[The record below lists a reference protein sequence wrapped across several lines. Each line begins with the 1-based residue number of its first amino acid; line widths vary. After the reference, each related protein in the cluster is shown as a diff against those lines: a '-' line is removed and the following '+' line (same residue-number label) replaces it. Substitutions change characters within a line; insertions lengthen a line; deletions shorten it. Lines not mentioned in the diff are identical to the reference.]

1 MGQLGSLTKDRQKGK
16 FGGDCKTT
24 GNVTFK
30 GMTAMT
36 DKMLSAGLSRRTF
49 LQVSAAG
56 VISATTLGGIGRAM
70 AEPYGNFTWISPR
83 GSLEVLDD
91 YGLWVGKKMGYF
103 GDLKFD
109 TQPGPSEGTATVKF
123 VDVGQADMG
132 YPSPGVFSFALENGM
147 KLKSVFH
154 MGALDTFSLAFR
166 KGEGT
171 NDLKTLEGK
180 TILLGSAAWQSIV
193 DPMLAVQGVDISKV
207 KYVEAG
213 WPTWGTALA
222 AGQGDAALSWEGLRA
237 EWIGSGL
244 DFEYWLGVQ
253 KSPLFANT
261 FTIRAADL
269 EDADKK
275 DFLGKYLRGWAMGME
290 FAYNNPR
297 AAVEIVFEQFPTLAA
312 NIGPD
317 LGTVS
322 ILQQLAVNRGDM
334 SKRAGWG
341 DHNMAAWQTF
351 FEKIKELG
359 QVTKD
364 FKAEDIATNELV
376 GAANDFDHD
385 KVKADADAYTL
396 TEAFAALD
404 LDAIKAG
411 LYDQAVPS

>member
-1 MGQLGSLTKDRQKGK
+1 MTKFSLS
-16 FGGDCKTT
+16 GG
-24 GNVTFK
+24 
-30 GMTAMT
+30 M
-36 DKMLSAGLSRRTF
+36 SRRTF

-56 VISATTLGGIGRAM
+56 VVTASALGGIGRAT
-70 AEPYGNFTWISPR
+70 AAPYSKFTWISPR
-83 GSLEVLDD
+83 GTLEVLDD
-91 YGLWVGKKMGYF
+91 YGLWVGQKMGYF
-103 GDLKFD
+103 DGLNID
-109 TQPGPSEGTATVKF
+109 TQPGPSDGTATVKF

-132 YPSPGVFSFALENGM
+132 YPSPGVFSFGLENGM
-147 KLKSVFH
+147 KLKSAFH

-166 KGEGT
+166 KGQGT

-261 FTIRAADL
+261 FVVRAADL
-269 EDADKK
+269 DDPERKE
-275 DFLGKYLRGWAMGME
+275 FLGKYLRGWAMGLE

-297 AAVEIVFEQFPTLAA
+297 AAVEIVFEQFPTLAS
-312 NIGPD
+312 NIGPE
-317 LGTVS
+317 LGVTS
-322 ILQQLAVNRGDM
+322 ILQQLNVNRGDM

-341 DHNMAAWQTF
+341 DHNMVAWQTF
-351 FEKIKELG
+351 FDKIHELK
-359 QVTKD
+359 QVTKA
-364 FKAEDIATNELV
+364 FRAEDIATNDLV
-376 GAANDFDHD
+376 GPANDFDHA
-385 KVKADADAYTL
+385 KVKADADAYAL
-396 TEAFAALD
+396 TDAFK
-404 LDAIKAG
+404 AIDVENVRAH
-411 LYDQAVPS
+411 LFDQAVPA